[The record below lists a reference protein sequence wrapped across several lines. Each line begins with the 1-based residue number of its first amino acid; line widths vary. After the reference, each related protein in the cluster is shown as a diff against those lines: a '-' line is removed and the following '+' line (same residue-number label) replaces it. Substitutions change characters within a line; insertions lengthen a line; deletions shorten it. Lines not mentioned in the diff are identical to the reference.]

1 MATIYWSCRTVHHA
15 PPAIMSGLMFLGLT
29 FYNVVN
35 AQILYAFRHIAI
47 NIWYLRRLGDKG

>member
-1 MATIYWSCRTVHHA
+1 
-15 PPAIMSGLMFLGLT
+15 MSGLMFLGLT

-47 NIWYLRRLGDKG
+47 NSWYLRRLGDKG